1 MLKNETLDILTCL
14 SIFYI
19 SALQLLSDD
28 DDLQSLPQL
37 STVEKLSRMDTDEQ
51 RRLLTSG
58 ERRRRDLQATSRTS
72 LGSISKQAQPST
84 SGL

>member
-1 MLKNETLDILTCL
+1 MLRKF
-14 SIFYI
+14 SIFTMSVWYI
-19 SALQLLSDD
+19 AALQLLSDD

-58 ERRRRDLQATSRTS
+58 ERRRRDLQAASRTS